1 MRYVHKFCVHER
13 QYVAHDGTHSNW
25 IENFWSNLKI
35 KLKGKR
41 GSQGRMLD
49 GHLDEYVYRY
59 NRKEEG
65 DVFQL
70 MLNDISTFYPI
81 W

>member
-1 MRYVHKFCVHER
+1 MNYTHKFCIHER
-13 QYVAHDGTHSNW
+13 QYVSRDGTHSNW

-35 KLKGKR
+35 KLKSKR

-49 GHLDEYVYRY
+49 GHLDEYMYRY

-65 DVFQL
+65 DIF
-70 MLNDISTFYPI
+70 
-81 W
+81 